1 MANRQFR
8 IALMRERAGFSQQ
21 EAADALGIKKG
32 RYGDWERETREINLR
47 DAIRLADLFNCSLD
61 ELAGHEVR
69 TRERPP
75 VSVEEMAIID
85 AYHSD
90 RRTRR
95 TIDHAVADYIEDTED
110 EALEKKEVI

>member
-1 MANRQFR
+1 MRNR
-8 IALMRERAGFSQQ
+8 AKLNQQ
-21 EAADALGIKKG
+21 QVADALGIPKG
-32 RYGDWERETREINLR
+32 RYGDWERETTTLNLK

-85 AYHSD
+85 AYRSD